1 MKIKLPVL
9 SPAEVAENENQQALL
24 AVVNAKLDYVAM
36 MCDIDIPTEEE
47 ENEQEI

>member
-1 MKIKLPVL
+1 MKIKRPVL

-24 AVVNAKLDYVAM
+24 ALVNAKLDYVAM
-36 MCDIDIPTEEE
+36 MCDINIPMEDE